1 MNMPTYCPR
10 CGSLLRRRFAEGRDR
25 DVCPACGFVFYRNP
39 VPAVG
44 VVVALED
51 GVVLVRRRYEPR
63 AGHWALPA
71 GYMELGESAEEAAIR
86 ECHEETG
93 LLVQIDYL
101 LGVFSFGFGDQSG
114 LVIVYAATAIGGA
127 AQAGDDATDVGVFS
141 LDALPAP
148 FAFRTHIQA
157 IDRWRRERRLAA
169 AAVLPPAGQAPTIAV
184 RYAAHTD
191 APAALALLLGG
202 PYEDTRPWLLAD
214 ALFQD
219 RVHAPDSPA
228 LVAEWDGGVAGV
240 ALLSLRQTLRGWS
253 ATLDDLVVSPSSRRR
268 GLGTALLRAAV
279 HIAQARGCDT
289 LHILVPYGEE
299 AHDFF
304 LAAGFGAG
312 PALALPIAQDKL
324 SHPE

>member
-10 CGSLLRRRFAEGRDR
+10 CGTRLERRFAEGRDR

-44 VVVALED
+44 VVVALEQ

-63 AGHWALPA
+63 AGYWALPA

-93 LLVQIDYL
+93 LLIQIDYL
-101 LGVFSFGFGDQSG
+101 LGVYSFGFGDQSG
-114 LVIVYAATAIGGA
+114 LVIIYAATAVGGA
-127 AQAGDDATDVGVFS
+127 AEAGDDATEVGVFP

-169 AAVLPPAGQAPTIAV
+169 AAVLPPAGQIPAITV
-184 RYAAHTD
+184 RHATHDD

-202 PYEDTRPWLLAD
+202 PYEDTKRWLLAD

-219 RVHAPDSPA
+219 RIHAPDSPA
-228 LVAEWDGGVAGV
+228 LVAEWDGAVAGV
-240 ALLSLRQTLRGWS
+240 ALLSLRQTVRGWS
-253 ATLDDLVVSPSSRRR
+253 ATLDDLIVSPSYRRR
-268 GLGTALLRAAV
+268 GLGTALLHAAI
-279 HIAQARGCDT
+279 HLAQARGCDA
-289 LHILVPYGEE
+289 LHILSPHGEE
-299 AHDFF
+299 ARDFF
-304 LAAGFGAG
+304 LAAGFAAGA
-312 PALALPIAQDKL
+312 ALALPIAQDETIA
-324 SHPE
+324 P